1 MAALSPAER
10 AERARA
16 RAAARAAAQ
25 AEADR
30 AAVNRAVAAF
40 APLTAEQ
47 LAELRL
53 LLAPDAEL

>member
-10 AERARA
+10 AERAR
-16 RAAARAAAQ
+16 ARAAAQ